1 MRKESI
7 DYQKYMTLSKL
18 LKEKLEMCHEKEE
31 QDMASQIIWNR
42 LESLDLSNKQIK
54 DLAF

>member
-18 LKEKLEMCHEKEE
+18 LKEELEMCHEKEE